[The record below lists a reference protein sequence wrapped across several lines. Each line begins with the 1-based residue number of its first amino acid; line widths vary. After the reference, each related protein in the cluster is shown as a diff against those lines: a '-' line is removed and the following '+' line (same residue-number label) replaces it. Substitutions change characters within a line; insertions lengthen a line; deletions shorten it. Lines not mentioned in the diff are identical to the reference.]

1 MEFNAVIF
9 CGKGSSL
16 SPFSSVKDT
25 GTSKA
30 LLPVANRP
38 MIEYVLEWCDQ
49 APFKTVTVVC
59 GTDALAGIGKVVDT
73 YKEKRGE
80 ELNSTSTLSC
90 LSSGGAT
97 TGSVL
102 NEIMKTQ
109 KFLYRRNLVI
119 LPCDFITDVPPQ
131 VFIEIY
137 RENSDENLG
146 LAISYKNLFEN
157 IDSKVLKTNYT
168 VYANDENGNGVL
180 LDMYSKPFVA
190 MTKFLKIRTQM
201 LWRYPET
208 KVSMKL
214 LDSFIF
220 FVNSKLFD
228 IVESKGEQFI
238 TSRSTNKIKRDIARR
253 SWSHS
258 SKKETVGLFILPEGS
273 LFLRCNNLAVYM
285 EANRYILKQHARN
298 TNIAGANAA
307 VQKSKEGGKNSANVG
322 ADCIVGQSTELGVRT
337 SVKRSVVGNNC
348 KIGKNCRISA
358 CIVLDHAE
366 IGDDVHLE
374 NCIIGKKAKLESRC
388 KLVNCNVEGCY
399 IVGKGVSLKG
409 ETLTN
414 ISLDEFDNGEK
425 EIGAIDSEGGES
437 GSEDDEALYSES
449 VGLDAEDDEGED
461 EEEGEESLA
470 DSASFDS
477 EFVFAD

>member
-1 MEFNAVIF
+1 MEFNALIF

-59 GTDALAGIGKVVDT
+59 GTDALAGIGRVVET

-109 KFLYRRNLVI
+109 KFLYKRNLVI

-146 LAISYKNLFEN
+146 LAVSYKNLFEN

-168 VYANDENGNGVL
+168 VYAKDENGNGVL

-238 TSRSTNKIKRDIARR
+238 TGRSANKIKRDIARR

-258 SKKETVGLFILPEGS
+258 LKKETVGLFILPEGS

-285 EANRYILKQHARN
+285 EANRYILKQHARI

-307 VQKSKEGGKNSANVG
+307 AQKSKEGGKNSANVG

-337 SVKRSVVGNNC
+337 SVKRSVIGNDC
-348 KIGKNCRISA
+348 KIGKNCP
-358 CIVLDHAE
+358 
-366 IGDDVHLE
+366 
-374 NCIIGKKAKLESRC
+374 KLESRC

-461 EEEGEESLA
+461 GEEGEESLA

>member
-1 MEFNAVIF
+1 MEFNALIF

-59 GTDALAGIGKVVDT
+59 GTDALADIGKVVET

-90 LSSGGAT
+90 LCSGGAT

-109 KFLYRRNLVI
+109 KFLYKRNLVI

-146 LAISYKNLFEN
+146 LAVSYKNLFEN

-168 VYANDENGNGVL
+168 VYAKDENGNGVL

-238 TSRSTNKIKRDIARR
+238 TGRSANKIKRDIARR

-258 SKKETVGLFILPEGS
+258 LKKGNF
-273 LFLRCNNLAVYM
+273 YM
-285 EANRYILKQHARN
+285 EANRYILKQHARI

-307 VQKSKEGGKNSANVG
+307 AQKSKEGGKNSANVG

-337 SVKRSVVGNNC
+337 SVKRSVIGNDC

-461 EEEGEESLA
+461 GEEGEESLA

>member
-1 MEFNAVIF
+1 MIF
-9 CGKGSSL
+9 CGKGSCL

-49 APFKTVTVVC
+49 APFKTVTVLC
-59 GTDALAGIGKVVDT
+59 GTDASAEIGQVIEA
-73 YKEKRGE
+73 YKKKRGD
-80 ELNSTSTLSC
+80 ELNNTSTLSC

-102 NEIMKTQ
+102 HEIMKTQ
-109 KFLYRRNLVI
+109 KFLYKQNLLI

-137 RENSDENLG
+137 RENSDENMG
-146 LAISYKNLFEN
+146 LAIAYKNLFEN
-157 IDSKVLKTNYT
+157 IDSKVLKRNYT
-168 VYANDENGNGVL
+168 VYAKEENGNGVL

-190 MTKFLKIRTQM
+190 MTKVLKIRTQM

-228 IVESKGEQFI
+228 IVEAKGEQFI
-238 TSRSTNKIKRDIARR
+238 INRSANKIKRDIARR

-258 SKKETVGLFILPEGS
+258 TKQETVGLFILPEGS
-273 LFLRCNNLAVYM
+273 FFLRCNNLAVYM
-285 EANRYILKQHARN
+285 EANRYFLKQHARN
-298 TNIAGANAA
+298 ANVAGTNTAA
-307 VQKSKEGGKNSANVG
+307 QKPKGSGKSSANVG
-322 ADCIVGQSTELGVRT
+322 ADCIVAENTELGTRT
-337 SVKRSVVGNNC
+337 NVKRSVIGSNC

-358 CIVLDHAE
+358 CVILGCAE

-374 NCIIGKKAKLESRC
+374 NCIIGQKAKLESRC

-414 ISLDEFDNGEK
+414 ISLDEFENGEN
-425 EIGAIDSEGGES
+425 EIDAIGSDGGEDADDDD
-437 GSEDDEALYSES
+437 DDEALYSES
-449 VGLDAEDDEGED
+449 AGLGKDDDEGED
-461 EEEGEESLA
+461 GEEEEEESLS
-470 DSASFDS
+470 DSGSFNS